1 MHTTFLKP
9 TIMAAAAILAVAA
22 LSGCSSPTPVHTS
35 THNHA
40 GSGNPGQVAKPP
52 KSATPTPTPTPTSK
66 PTPKPAGPP
75 PLPANA
81 LFSISATVTASNGA
95 TADLLQIVYKP
106 IAQDAAEV
114 ALLNSQCNYP
124 GQPDFQGQPTWQA
137 QYPNSKFMD
146 ISMTATLHPGSPAFL
161 AGDAVNFGFG
171 GGVSAYSGAY
181 QTFEAYCSPG
191 YITIPGTITGVATV
205 PASDPA
211 HALWGWASN
220 PAQYGFDGGG
230 DDPGEPDSGGT
241 AVVSN
246 CVVQLSADAKAAGGN
261 IAAWA
266 TQPYAKV
273 NGCDYRA

>member
-22 LSGCSSPTPVHTS
+22 LSGCSSPTPAHTT

-52 KSATPTPTPTPTSK
+52 KSATPTPTSTSK
-66 PTPKPAGPP
+66 STPKPAGPA

-106 IAQDAAEV
+106 MAQDAAGV

-146 ISMTATLHPGSPAFL
+146 ITMSATLHPGSPAFL
-161 AGDAVNFGFG
+161 PGDAVNFEFG
-171 GGVSAYSGAY
+171 AGGVSAYTGAY

-205 PASDPA
+205 PSSDPA
-211 HALWGWASN
+211 HGLWGWDTN
-220 PAQYGFDGGG
+220 PAAYGFDGGG
-230 DDPGEPDSGGT
+230 NDPGEPDSGGT
-241 AVVSN
+241 AVVSK
-246 CVVQLSADAKAAGGN
+246 CVVQLSADAKAASPI

-266 TQPYAKV
+266 TQPYAQV
-273 NGCDYRA
+273 NACDYRA

>member
-1 MHTTFLKP
+1 MHSTFLKP
-9 TIMAAAAILAVAA
+9 TIMAAAAILALAS
-22 LSGCSSPTPVHTS
+22 LSGCSSPTPAHSS

-52 KSATPTPTPTPTSK
+52 KSATPTPTPTP
-66 PTPKPAGPP
+66 AGPA

-95 TADLLQIVYKP
+95 TADLKQIVYKP
-106 IAQDAAEV
+106 IAQDAADI
-114 ALLNSQCNYP
+114 ALLNKQCNYP

-161 AGDAVNFGFG
+161 PGDAVNFEFGG

-191 YITIPGTITGVATV
+191 YITIPGTITGVITV
-205 PASDPA
+205 PSSDPA
-211 HALWGWASN
+211 HGLWGWDTN
-220 PAQYGFDGGG
+220 PASYGFDGGG
-230 DDPGEPDSGGT
+230 NDPGEPDSGGT

-246 CVVQLSADAKAAGGN
+246 CVVQLSADAKAAGPS

-266 TQPYAKV
+266 TQAYAQT
-273 NGCDYRA
+273 NACDYRA

>member
-1 MHTTFLKP
+1 MHRTILKS
-9 TIMAAAAILAVAA
+9 TVIAAAAILAVAA
-22 LSGCSSPTPVHTS
+22 LSGCSSPAPAHTS

-40 GSGNPGQVAKPP
+40 GSGNPGQVAKPTT
-52 KSATPTPTPTPTSK
+52 SATPTPTSTPT
-66 PTPKPAGPP
+66 PAGPA

-95 TADLLQIVYKP
+95 TADLKQIVYKP
-106 IAQDAAEV
+106 IAQDAADV
-114 ALLNSQCNYP
+114 ALLNKQCNYP

-137 QYPNSKFMD
+137 QYPNSLFLD
-146 ISMTATLHPGSPAFL
+146 VTMTATLHPGSPAFL
-161 AGDAVNFGFG
+161 PGDAVNFGLG

-230 DDPGEPDSGGT
+230 NDPGQPDSSGT

-246 CVVQLSADAKAAGGN
+246 CVVQLSADAKAAGPN
-261 IAAWA
+261 IAGWA
-266 TQPYAKV
+266 TQPYAKT
-273 NGCDYRA
+273 NACDYRA